1 MQRLQ
6 KRDAASNRRRYG
18 YDGCEHAARM
28 RHIIDRVLELQ
39 EDTPEAQ
46 QTHSPGEQD
55 LVNLLK
61 TLQPRIRVFGCGGC
75 GNNTVSRLSDE
86 GLLDDEY
93 VVGWAIN
100 TDAQHLLKVNAEH
113 KMLIGRTARGR
124 GAGGDPEMGEKAALE
139 LSLIHI

>member
-1 MQRLQ
+1 
-6 KRDAASNRRRYG
+6 
-18 YDGCEHAARM
+18 M

-46 QTHSPGEQD
+46 QTPSPEEQD

-100 TDAQHLLKVNAEH
+100 TDAQHLLKINAEH

-139 LSLIHI
+139 SERNLTESVNDCDLLL